1 MAIRKKL
8 LTILIAALMITGSAS
23 AKSKKKTSGFKSV
36 PKEEKQV
43 ETTDET
49 LNEDADNAEAESEE
63 ANESEDSENENQP
76 EGTWQFLEWEE
87 EMPEY
92 VLKYQ
97 VKIEHKIDKTED
109 EYEEVRDLM
118 TEGNETKV
126 QITPL
131 LYPGIYRFKVI
142 TYNLIGIPEIESE
155 WLDFTI
161 YQAHTPQVRNIEA
174 SSSLSSTI
182 YLDEINDGV
191 VSITGRNLFTLRED
205 ENDIEYSSYALQNSR
220 RKNAEPIIPELLDV
234 SDNNRKIKVKFIMD
248 ELDAGVYN
256 FVATDACGLTNEFN
270 KNSQLTVKFKKAV
283 DFNVCAGYTCPVFV
297 MGDRMKKY
305 LNTQALPLSGTV
317 KLTFVPIKRKFGYFG
332 IAATATYSRL
342 MTKTDGY
349 ELDGNYIT
357 GHGMLV
363 YQFPFRSVIKKGK
376 NQGKLRHW
384 GTLEVH
390 GGAGIAMF
398 QNTVFHFSRGIKS
411 DPALNSMD
419 ISAIAGFSAQVFIT
433 NRLYIEAGADFIMP
447 FMENLQWGYIQ
458 PLACVGWQF

>member
-8 LTILIAALMITGSAS
+8 LIILLASLMITGTAS
-23 AKSKKKTSGFKSV
+23 AKSKKKSSGFSSSA
-36 PKEEKQV
+36 PKAEKQA
-43 ETTDET
+43 ETTDEST
-49 LNEDADNAEAESEE
+49 DDEAEDENIDSEASESEE
-63 ANESEDSENENQP
+63 SENQP
-76 EGTWQFLEWEE
+76 EGTWQFLEWDE
-87 EMPEY
+87 EMPDF
-92 VLKYQ
+92 VLKYEI
-97 VKIEHKIDKTED
+97 KIEHLKEKTED

-126 QITPL
+126 QINPL

-174 SSSLSSTI
+174 ASSLSSTI
-182 YLDEINDGV
+182 YLDEINDGIINV
-191 VSITGRNLFTLRED
+191 TGRNLFTLKEA

-220 RKNAEPIIPELLDV
+220 RKNAEPLIPELLEV
-234 SDNNRKIKVKFIMD
+234 SDNNRKIKVQFVMD

-256 FVATDACGLTNEFN
+256 FVAKDACGLTNEFN
-270 KNSQLTVKFKKAV
+270 NNSKLTVKFKKAV
-283 DFNVCAGYTCPVFV
+283 DFNVSGGYTCPIFVF
-297 MGDRMKKY
+297 GDRMKNY
-305 LNTQALPLSGTV
+305 LNTQVLPLSATA
-317 KLTFVPIKRKFGYFG
+317 KITFVPIKRKFGYFG

-342 MTKTDGY
+342 MTKTEGY

-357 GHGMLV
+357 GHGMIV
-363 YQFPFRSVIKKGK
+363 YQLPFRKVIKKGK

-390 GGAGIAMF
+390 GGAGVAMF

-411 DPALNSMD
+411 DPALNSLD
-419 ISAIAGFSAQVFIT
+419 ISAIAGLSAQVFIT

-447 FMENLQWGYIQ
+447 FVENLPWGYVEPQI
-458 PLACVGWQF
+458 CVGWQF